1 MSKNELRETGISHKR
16 KLKSI
21 QPLEPKQVKI
31 KQMKEPLEQ
40 TVLPKT
46 QEKNGKPIK
55 LNKGSKA
62 TDMHINVKTNI
73 KNCWFSHGTNNV
85 KQSVD
90 HVTHRQR

>member
-40 TVLPKT
+40 TVLQKT
-46 QEKNGKPIK
+46 QEKNDKPIK
-55 LNKGSKA
+55 LNKESKA
-62 TDMHINVKTNI
+62 TDMHINVKTKL

>member
-31 KQMKEPLEQ
+31 KQIKEQLEQ
-40 TVLPKT
+40 TVLQKT

-55 LNKGSKA
+55 LDKESKA